1 MKIYPLI
8 VSIVL
13 TATPTIF
20 SDKSKAKSIIPDIRK
35 SIELSVE
42 GDKKIHFYD
51 DHKSAIEDYSESLK
65 FNSRNTQP
73 AARMRDARFFDF
85 PSFSSRS
92 VTATGSRGSR
102 NGRCQASDALGDF
115 ALVEHREAQPD
126 PRPQVPLLVPRL
138 VRVIIILAIII
149 IASGRRCGSGG
160 ESRSE
165 RRRKTRG
172 QV

>member
-1 MKIYPLI
+1 MTCYRTCYTTSGRNPLQ
-8 VSIVL
+8 
-13 TATPTIF
+13 
-20 SDKSKAKSIIPDIRK
+20 AKQ
-35 SIELSVE
+35 
-42 GDKKIHFYD
+42 
-51 DHKSAIEDYSESLK
+51 SEQRK

-73 AARMRDARFFDF
+73 AARTRDARFFDF

-149 IASGRRCGSGG
+149 IASGVRVAAVAGQEADVVGSLGKLSEGSGVDAAPKANLQAG
-160 ESRSE
+160 NEQGAPADR
-165 RRRKTRG
+165 
-172 QV
+172 